1 MSSFNLSNGC
11 GSCEEVFTNVP
22 NMSAMQ
28 QPMDQTSQYLVNS
41 VSNSNSSQAHAAN
54 LVNNAMRQAGIINT
68 TNGNTMLNA
77 TSNGAN
83 QNIQPQQ
90 PSKPPVRKAEQV
102 VMVENFT
109 DKKSSS
115 NERANNFIVM
125 GIVIV
130 AALACNETVK
140 YYINQ
145 SIKFNDGSPLYY
157 VAYSVIAILLGAAV
171 HHYVNQRK

>member
-1 MSSFNLSNGC
+1 MSSFNLGNGC

-54 LVNNAMRQAGIINT
+54 LVNNAMRQAGVINT

-83 QNIQPQQ
+83 HNIQPQQ

-102 VMVENFT
+102 METLEQCLTTSSKFLTQGPDEFDAKLIAASCSVVAPGT
-109 DKKSSS
+109 KS
-115 NERANNFIVM
+115 
-125 GIVIV
+125 
-130 AALACNETVK
+130 
-140 YYINQ
+140 
-145 SIKFNDGSPLYY
+145 
-157 VAYSVIAILLGAAV
+157 
-171 HHYVNQRK
+171 

>member
-41 VSNSNSSQAHAAN
+41 VSNSNSQAHAAN
-54 LVNNAMRQAGIINT
+54 LVNNAMRQAGVINT

-83 QNIQPQQ
+83 HNVQPQQ

-102 VMVENFT
+102 VVVEKFT

-145 SIKFNDGSPLYY
+145 SIKFNDGNPLYY
-157 VAYSVIAILLGAAV
+157 VAYAVIAILLGAAV
-171 HHYVNQRK
+171 HHFVNQRK